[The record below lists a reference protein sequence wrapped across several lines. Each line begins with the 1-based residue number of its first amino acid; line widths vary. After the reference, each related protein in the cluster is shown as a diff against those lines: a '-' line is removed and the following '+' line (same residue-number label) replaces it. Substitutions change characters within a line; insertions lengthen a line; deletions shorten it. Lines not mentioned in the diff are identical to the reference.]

1 MQIPKKLST
10 ANLPCRYLR
19 VVCLEKNA
27 SGNMPVDLSSSS
39 PRFSAKH
46 CLAVLVQKN
55 RNTSN
60 LCCAFLFR
68 LCSTDLNFNKWQKCS
83 QKRKQIATTFSP
95 LELICPVCTKHCL
108 AVLFKTNR
116 NTSNLCCAFLF
127 RLCGTD
133 LNFNK
138 WQKCSQKRKQIAT
151 TFSPLELI
159 CPANNDII
167 VQEGAM
173 KKFNITRM
181 VFTTIDKVFAL
192 PQNPPSVS
200 RKLYDVRC
208 IADIAYSKQYP
219 DMKLDL
225 YFHPDQK
232 KKYPVIFE
240 IHGGGFSAGDKKYR
254 RCLCKYLAKHTG
266 AMVVNVNY
274 GVGAESACPVP
285 MKQLVDAANWVA
297 DNAQKYNLDLSRFV
311 VTGDSAGAYYSCFLA
326 VLQDSPRLQQL
337 FQCNMKAKF
346 TATVL
351 NCGVYDMV
359 RVLNRKSLFINGVCK
374 EFTGLGID
382 EACKSPY
389 LEAFTLTS
397 SVTDSFPPT
406 LLIYS
411 KSDVFCK
418 GQGELLLHT
427 LEEHNVAVEHI
438 CAKSVFDNHVYSLMW
453 ITSMARQTNES
464 ILRYLNRHFYGKD
477 TVDMECQQCDAAD
490 VAATATVADNHDDE

>member
-1 MQIPKKLST
+1 M
-10 ANLPCRYLR
+10 
-19 VVCLEKNA
+19 
-27 SGNMPVDLSSSS
+27 
-39 PRFSAKH
+39 
-46 CLAVLVQKN
+46 
-55 RNTSN
+55 
-60 LCCAFLFR
+60 R
-68 LCSTDLNFNKWQKCS
+68 L
-83 QKRKQIATTFSP
+83 
-95 LELICPVCTKHCL
+95 
-108 AVLFKTNR
+108 
-116 NTSNLCCAFLF
+116 LF

-138 WQKCSQKRKQIAT
+138 WQKCSQKRKQNAT

-173 KKFNITRM
+173 KKFNITKM

-219 DMKLDL
+219 DMQLDL

-389 LEAFTLTS
+389 FEAFTLTS